1 MEHKY
6 QHSIYKPSETAIQ
19 SYRNLNQANR
29 IFYALLG
36 VLVLLGIWN
45 VFYVA
50 SLIRS
55 GVTDLAAI
63 GEVGTHISTRL
74 ITLVAIVA
82 LALFIYKEWKWGDRG
97 FVMAYPLAAL
107 LFLWLVPVMSA
118 EIQPAEESMVVM
130 FTLNECETGAI
141 VDRALA
147 DSSLC
152 ELVAPDSYNVQMAT
166 SNPFDSDAQILA
178 PSNEDSFGHGWP
190 VEARGR
196 FQVYFMVE
204 QPSME
209 ACQNT
214 EFVTNQM
221 GVSLDGDDCLE
232 HEGAVWKV
240 YPFVTSTEEGGRLS
254 VSYVREP

>member
-6 QHSIYKPSETAIQ
+6 QDSIYKPSETAIQ
-19 SYRNLNQANR
+19 SYRNLHQANR
-29 IFYALLG
+29 IFYASLG
-36 VLVLLGIWN
+36 VLVVIGIWN

-55 GVTDLAAI
+55 GVTDLAEI
-63 GEVGTHISTRL
+63 GEVSTHISSRL
-74 ITLVAIVA
+74 ITLVAVLA

-118 EIQPAEESMVVM
+118 EIQPEEESMVVM
-130 FTLNECETGAI
+130 FTLNECEPGAI
-141 VDRALA
+141 QDGQLA

-152 ELVAPDSYNVQMAT
+152 ELIAPDSYNVQLAT
-166 SNPFDSDAQILA
+166 SNPFDNDAEILA
-178 PSNEDSFGHGWP
+178 SASEDSFGHGWP

-209 ACQNT
+209 ACQNI

-221 GVSLDGDDCLE
+221 GVSLGGNDCLE

-254 VSYVREP
+254 VSYVREL